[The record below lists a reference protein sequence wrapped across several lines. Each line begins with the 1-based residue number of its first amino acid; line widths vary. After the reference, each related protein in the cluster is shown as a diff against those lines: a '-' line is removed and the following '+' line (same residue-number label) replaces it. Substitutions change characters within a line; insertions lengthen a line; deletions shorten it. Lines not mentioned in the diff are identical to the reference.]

1 MVKSRTPFPKEG
13 DFVMGRVV
21 EIQNQYVYVDLI
33 DYEGLPS
40 EPCARGLIHISEVSS
55 RWIKNMRNFV
65 RINQLI
71 VVRVLKVDPQKGHVD
86 CSLRRVN
93 SAQRDSVK
101 KERKFAMKFET
112 LLEFLSEETKM
123 TLDEAYEKV
132 GFPILDMYRSN
143 QEALDDLK
151 ENGEKILSRLND
163 IPEDIKQKYL
173 RIIDENVEIS
183 TVNIIGKIK
192 LSFIN
197 ENGIELIKDTLLEAL
212 SVVKNP
218 KETRN
223 IDISYIASPYYRLEI
238 VSKDYIDAEAILSD
252 VIEIIETKSHQL
264 DGQFE
269 FIRD

>member
-33 DYEGLPS
+33 DYDGLPS
-40 EPCARGLIHISEVSS
+40 EQCARGLIHISEVSS
-55 RWIKNMRNFV
+55 RWIKNMRNYV

-71 VVRVLKVDPQKGHVD
+71 VVRVLKVTPEKGHVD

-93 SAQRDSVK
+93 SAQKDSVK

-112 LLEFLSEETKM
+112 LLEFLSEETGM
-123 TLDEAYEKV
+123 SLDELYEKI
-132 GFPILDMYRSN
+132 GFPILDKYRSY

-151 ENGEKILSRLND
+151 ENGEKILDNFD
-163 IPEDIKQKYL
+163 NITDDVKKKYL
-173 RIIDENVEIS
+173 KIIDENVEIS

-197 ENGIELIKDTLLEAL
+197 EKGIELIKDTLLTAL
-212 SVVKNP
+212 KVVENP
-218 KETRN
+218 RDTRK
-223 IDISYIASPYYRLEI
+223 IDISYIATPFYRLEI
-238 VSKDYIDAEAILSD
+238 VSKDYIDAEGILSD
-252 VIEIIETKSHQL
+252 VIDIVETKAGQNE
-264 DGQFE
+264 GQFE

>member
-1 MVKSRTPFPKEG
+1 MVKTRTPFPKEG

-40 EPCARGLIHISEVSS
+40 EQCARGLIHISEVSS
-55 RWIKNMRNFV
+55 RWIKNMRNYV

-71 VVRVLKVDPQKGHVD
+71 VVRVLKVNPEKGHVD

-93 SAQRDSVK
+93 SAQKDSVK
-101 KERKFAMKFET
+101 KERKFAMKYET
-112 LLEFLSEETKM
+112 LLEFLSEETGM
-123 TLDEAYEKV
+123 TLDEAYEKI
-132 GFPILDMYRSN
+132 GFPILDKYRN
-143 QEALDDLK
+143 YQEVLDDLK
-151 ENGEKILSRLND
+151 ENGEKILTKLNNISD
-163 IPEDIKQKYL
+163 EVKKKFL
-173 RIIDENVEIS
+173 KIIDEHVEIS

-197 ENGIELIKDTLLEAL
+197 EKGIERIRETLLNAL
-212 SVVKNP
+212 KVVENP
-218 KETRN
+218 RETRK
-223 IDISYIASPYYRLEI
+223 IAISYIATPLYRLEI

-252 VIEIIETKSHQL
+252 ILEIIETQAHKF
-264 DGQFE
+264 DGTFE